1 MSVAFNFRFY
11 RLGGVILKVN
21 FNGTEIEYID
31 CSELIDKEDTFD
43 YLGSDHDNNYELY
56 DIIRD
61 VNTGK
66 IYCTVL

>member
-1 MSVAFNFRFY
+1 M
-11 RLGGVILKVN
+11 KVN
-21 FNGTEIEYID
+21 FNGTLIEYID

-61 VNTGK
+61 VNTGI

>member
-1 MSVAFNFRFY
+1 M
-11 RLGGVILKVN
+11 KVN

-43 YLGSDHDNNYELY
+43 YLGIAHDNNYELY

-61 VNTGK
+61 VNTDK

>member
-1 MSVAFNFRFY
+1 M
-11 RLGGVILKVN
+11 KVN
-21 FNGTEIEYID
+21 FNGTEIEYIE